1 MRFPSL
7 RSRLLFFILLP
18 LSFVAGLIV
27 LWLFYSET
35 DRAEETFDRGLLSA
49 ALAISRDVAISD
61 GDALSPNTRQLL
73 NNTSGGELFYHVYA
87 PDGVFVTGYST
98 PPVAPVS
105 ATSAKQGPIYYDARY
120 QGRDVRAL
128 RLQYVTTVADVSGA
142 YNVTVWQDA
151 AVRRNFVYQLVAR
164 SVTLSA
170 LVIGAVA
177 LIVWFGV
184 GFGLRPLLE
193 LEEAISRRTPTDLDP
208 IKRPVPAEAKG
219 VVTTL
224 NSLLDRVSR
233 RISSKDEF
241 ISNAAHQL
249 RNPIA
254 GVLALAEA
262 VENAPNAES
271 AKTRSAELLGAAQ
284 QTSRL
289 ANQLLS
295 FERAAGSDTQNS
307 GEILD
312 LANLVEDTV
321 ARFQFSLEGLAVEL
335 DYSPPIKD
343 VPVRGDPIM
352 LREAL
357 LNLLNNSVVHGGPLM
372 TRITL
377 TCERSGKNAIV
388 IVQDDGVGIPKD
400 KHAAVMMRFA
410 QADDGPGSGLGLAIA
425 SRVLAQCSGRL
436 TILDSRSG
444 TKILMELPLTF
455 AHDPADGGLTEDSL

>member
-1 MRFPSL
+1 MTFPSL
-7 RSRLLFFILLP
+7 RSRLLFFILVP
-18 LSFVAGLIV
+18 LLVVAVMLV
-27 LWLFYSET
+27 LWQFYSET
-35 DRAEETFDRGLLSA
+35 ERAEDTFDRRLLSA

-61 GDALSPNTRQLL
+61 GDALSPATRQLL

-87 PDGVFVTGYST
+87 PDGVFVTGYAT
-98 PPVAPVS
+98 PPVAP
-105 ATSAKQGPIYYDARY
+105 AQNAAAEQGPVYYDARY

-151 AVRRNFVYQLVAR
+151 AVRRSFVHQLVSR
-164 SVTLSA
+164 SVTLSV
-170 LVIGAVA
+170 LVISAVA

-193 LEEAISRRTPTDLDP
+193 LEEAIARRTPSDLDP
-208 IKRPVPAEAKG
+208 IKREVPTEAKG

-262 VENAPNAES
+262 VESAPNANS
-271 AKTRSAELLGAAQ
+271 AKTRSAELLSAAR

-295 FERAAGSDTQNS
+295 FERAAGSDIQTAGQELN
-307 GEILD
+307 
-312 LANLVEDTV
+312 LAALVSETI
-321 ARFQFSLEGLAVEL
+321 ARFQDLSPVTSVEL
-335 DYSPPIKD
+335 VYSPPLET
-343 VPVRGDPIM
+343 VPVRGDPVM
-352 LREAL
+352 LREAI
-357 LNLLNNSVVHGGPLM
+357 LNLLHNAVVHGGASM
-372 TRITL
+372 TRIQL
-377 TCERSGKNAIV
+377 TCDRAGDAAHVTVEDNGI
-388 IVQDDGVGIPKD
+388 GIPKE
-400 KHAAVMMRFA
+400 KRVEVTMRFA
-410 QADDGPGSGLGLAIA
+410 QAKDGPGSGLGLAIA
-425 SRVLAQCSGRL
+425 SRVLTHHSGRL
-436 TILDSRSG
+436 RIMDAAQG
-444 TKILMELPLTF
+444 AKIRMELPLSRPPKQD
-455 AHDPADGGLTEDSL
+455 AGHPGSAQL